1 MANEER
7 DLIGKDISS
16 DKDNLSSKT
25 KRRGLPVTVPGQK
38 MTRRQEN
45 GIFELFVV
53 TFAKSIKYIYILKS
67 KKIATEFLCN
77 FSFSSGWYTITI
89 SNLFVPPMQWQFN

>member
-25 KRRGLPVTVPGQK
+25 KHRGLPVTVPGQK

-53 TFAKSIKYIYILKS
+53 IFSKSITYLFLLKS
-67 KKIATEFLCN
+67 KKIASEIN
-77 FSFSSGWYTITI
+77 
-89 SNLFVPPMQWQFN
+89 VK